1 MLLWAES
8 YGLELLT
15 ADQRKHCVHQLQL
28 LQKAD
33 GGWASAT
40 LGDWKRSDDKQQDL
54 DTSDGYATG
63 CAILVLR
70 KSGLSSDDPRIQRGL
85 QWLKANQR
93 ESGRW
98 FTRSLNKDN
107 KHFLSHAGTAF
118 AVLALSACDE
128 K

>member
-1 MLLWAES
+1 MLGKHNSAKLRHHDNPAIIP
-8 YGLELLT
+8 
-15 ADQRKHCVHQLQL
+15 ADCREQL
-28 LQKAD
+28 LALQKSD
-33 GGWASAT
+33 GGWAAAT

-54 DTSDGYATG
+54 ETSDGYATG
-63 CAILVLR
+63 ISILVLR
-70 KSGLSSDDPRIQRGL
+70 KSGLVSDDPRIQRGL

-98 FTRSLNKDN
+98 FTRYKHN

-118 AVLALSACDE
+118 AVFALTACNE